1 MNTLLAPGPWHV
13 TTDDHIVRDINGSPI
28 AVVLA
33 RHPRAHAE
41 LIAELPNI
49 QRKQAVARDL
59 VIADLRERLA
69 MYEGIERELDELR
82 EELSQ
87 TQYLLD
93 AALKSVGIIDEN
105 RDAQKS
111 LTNA

>member
-1 MNTLLAPGPWHV
+1 
-13 TTDDHIVRDINGSPI
+13 
-28 AVVLA
+28 
-33 RHPRAHAE
+33 
-41 LIAELPNI
+41 
-49 QRKQAVARDL
+49 
-59 VIADLRERLA
+59 